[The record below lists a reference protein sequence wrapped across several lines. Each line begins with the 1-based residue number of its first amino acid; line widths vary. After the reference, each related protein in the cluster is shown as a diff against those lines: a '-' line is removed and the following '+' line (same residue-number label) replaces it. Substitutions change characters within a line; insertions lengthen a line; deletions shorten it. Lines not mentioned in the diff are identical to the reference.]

1 LPDDVLPTDLD
12 RGIRKELDS
21 LPMAAAED
29 VARHLVMAGRVM
41 DDDPQ
46 TALLHAR
53 AARRRAGR
61 VAAVR
66 EAVGI
71 AAYLCGEW
79 TEALSELR
87 AVRRMTGANEVVPML
102 ADCER
107 ALGRPE
113 RALDLLAGVTG
124 TIAND
129 LAIELLL
136 VQAGAR
142 SDLGQDAAAL
152 ALLRGP
158 AEKAK
163 GKGSHVA
170 RLRYA
175 YADILLDG
183 GDTAGAAVWFAR
195 ALDADVDSVTDAAER
210 VEDLLGV
217 VYEDLD
223 EGEDEESV
231 EGESPSA

>member
-1 LPDDVLPTDLD
+1 
-12 RGIRKELDS
+12 
-21 LPMAAAED
+21 M
-29 VARHLVMAGRVM
+29 
-41 DDDPQ
+41 
-46 TALLHAR
+46 
-53 AARRRAGR
+53 
-61 VAAVR
+61 
-66 EAVGI
+66 
-71 AAYLCGEW
+71 
-79 TEALSELR
+79 
-87 AVRRMTGANEVVPML
+87 
-102 ADCER
+102 
-107 ALGRPE
+107 
-113 RALDLLAGVTG
+113 TG
-124 TIAND
+124 TISNE

-175 YADILLDG
+175 YADILLDS
-183 GDTAGAAVWFAR
+183 GDTAGAAAWFAR
-195 ALDADVDSVTDAAER
+195 ALDADVDSVTDASER

-223 EGEDEESV
+223 EGEEETDESLESGSTS
-231 EGESPSA
+231 E